1 MLNKSVLFIALRY
14 IKGSKKQRFATF
26 VATLAT
32 LGIAIGVCALVV
44 VSSIMQ
50 GLQERLKENILSDCP
65 HVVVKA
71 NSSDIP
77 KLLNIPCVNAL
88 VPFVEGEAMLQHGS
102 NISMVTLQGTQTD
115 SLYVS
120 HHYANTIGLTAHKSV
135 PNSDSEDNFQ
145 SLQYCFKMPTV
156 DRAGYSYG
164 SQFNLAPGKY
174 ELALNYA
181 NFMRLNMNFNEDNK
195 VRLISTKNARY
206 TPFGLTPVQRNFKVT
221 DVIESMD
228 KSNAP
233 IVIGNY
239 EDVRKFFRVN
249 YEDNYYRLFLCD
261 PFRIQEVASY
271 LDGTYEYTDWRSR
284 YGDFFKAV
292 SLEKISMTIM
302 LCLIVLVAAFN
313 ILSSL
318 TMVVSSRASE
328 IAILKT
334 LGMSNGN
341 LLSVFLLVG
350 MSASIVGSLLGL
362 IMGIPLALNAQ
373 SILNALGVSIMQ
385 GQLPVN
391 IDVNNV
397 LAIVIICLVVSL
409 LCTLYPAYYASK
421 SDPTK
426 HLANS

>member
-1 MLNKSVLFIALRY
+1 
-14 IKGSKKQRFATF
+14 
-26 VATLAT
+26 
-32 LGIAIGVCALVV
+32 
-44 VSSIMQ
+44 
-50 GLQERLKENILSDCP
+50 
-65 HVVVKA
+65 
-71 NSSDIP
+71 
-77 KLLNIPCVNAL
+77 
-88 VPFVEGEAMLQHGS
+88 
-102 NISMVTLQGTQTD
+102 
-115 SLYVS
+115 
-120 HHYANTIGLTAHKSV
+120 
-135 PNSDSEDNFQ
+135 
-145 SLQYCFKMPTV
+145 MPTV